1 MAKLLKSVWF
11 RCITTLLVIIL
22 FSGVSISILSD
33 VLYVSPQERT
43 DRGIV
48 KVYGSLVKYDTVFD
62 IDNEKFND
70 DTLTEEQKSLII
82 YQTGRINKIYTVG
95 DTLSNSYEYLFQSI
109 GYNGFKN
116 GTVTVWVKVLY
127 TSGTYSITQVLLE
140 SNKNQSLINNLGG
153 DYYSNFELKDVTL
166 SWKNGEFFTANKSDK
181 NSINYNPV
189 SGATYSANA
198 GNNAVNC
205 VINYIGGAFANEN

>member
-95 DTLSNSYEYLFQSI
+95 DTWSNSYEYLFQSI

-153 DYYSNFELKDVTL
+153 DYYSNFELEDVTL

-181 NSINYNPV
+181 NSVNYNPV

>member
-1 MAKLLKSVWF
+1 MAKLFKSVWF
-11 RCITTLLVIIL
+11 RCIATLLVIIL
-22 FSGVSISILSD
+22 FSGVSISVLSD
-33 VLYVSPQERT
+33 ILYVSPQERT
-43 DRGIV
+43 DRGII
-48 KVYGSLVKYDTVFD
+48 KVYGSLVDYKTVFD

-70 DTLTEEQKSLII
+70 DTLTDEQKNSII
-82 YQTGRINKIYTVG
+82 YDTGRINKIYTVG
-95 DTLSNSYEYLFQSI
+95 DTSSDSYEYLFQSI

-153 DYYSNFELKDVTL
+153 DYYANFELEDVTVA
-166 SWKNGEFFTANKSDK
+166 WKNKQFFTANKNDK
-181 NSINYNPV
+181 SAVNYNPV

-205 VINYIGGAFANEN
+205 VINYIGRELANEN

>member
-95 DTLSNSYEYLFQSI
+95 DTSSHSYEYLFQRYVPI
-109 GYNGFKN
+109 HLTNRYQTIK
-116 GTVTVWVKVLY
+116 
-127 TSGTYSITQVLLE
+127 
-140 SNKNQSLINNLGG
+140 
-153 DYYSNFELKDVTL
+153 
-166 SWKNGEFFTANKSDK
+166 
-181 NSINYNPV
+181 
-189 SGATYSANA
+189 
-198 GNNAVNC
+198 
-205 VINYIGGAFANEN
+205 

>member
-95 DTLSNSYEYLFQSI
+95 DTSSNSYEYLFQSV

-153 DYYSNFELKDVTL
+153 DYYSNFELEDVTL

-181 NSINYNPV
+181 NSVNYNPV

>member
-95 DTLSNSYEYLFQSI
+95 DTSSNSYEYLFQSI

-153 DYYSNFELKDVTL
+153 DYYSNFELQDVTL